1 MKLWKI
7 TKKIIKKKKKTCLS
21 MVTQKINRNN
31 FKTYD
36 ENKIKYK
43 KELSL
48 IPLKPKE
55 ITLWKSSFKQI
66 KEINKKESRWTMIF
80 IPS

>member
-1 MKLWKI
+1 
-7 TKKIIKKKKKTCLS
+7 

-55 ITLWKSSFKQI
+55 ITL
-66 KEINKKESRWTMIF
+66 
-80 IPS
+80 